1 MRISI
6 ALATFNGEKYIEEQ
20 LKSFIAQTRQPDE
33 LIICDDASSDNTVAI
48 AKLFADSAP
57 FTVKVF
63 INKNNIGYAQNF
75 SQALTY
81 CDGDIVFMSDQDDV
95 WHTTKIER
103 MLTQFSGDPKLQL
116 LIHDL
121 EYCKENLTPI
131 GQTKIDRMESAFNV
145 ERDYVVGMASAIR
158 GPFLKLC
165 LPIPNELDVAHDNW
179 LHECAWAVR
188 RKSVMREVLAL
199 YRRHP
204 SNATGLQNLN
214 VDFVT
219 TSSHFKA
226 GGKSELRLLRTKT
239 TLSLSSHPAL
249 TQWLQSNKW
258 TLVDR
263 KYATAIRIDS
273 AIDELLCTTEIT
285 NRRIKILRLA
295 RWKRLLPVVHFY
307 WKGGYHQFS
316 GWKSAFKDLVLN

>member
-1 MRISI
+1 MV
-6 ALATFNGEKYIEEQ
+6 F
-20 LKSFIAQTRQPDE
+20 
-33 LIICDDASSDNTVAI
+33 
-48 AKLFADSAP
+48 AP
-57 FTVKVF
+57 FTVKVL

-95 WHTTKIER
+95 WHATKIEK
-103 MLTQFSGDPKLQL
+103 MLTQFIGNPKLQL

-165 LPIPNELDVAHDNW
+165 LPIPNQVDVAHDGW
-179 LHECAWAVR
+179 LHECAWAVD
-188 RKSVMREVLAL
+188 RKAVMREVLAL

-204 SNATGLQNLN
+204 SNATALKSLN

-219 TSSHFKA
+219 TPSDFKG
-226 GGKSELRLLRTKT
+226 GGKSSLALLKTKT
-239 TLSLSSHPAL
+239 TLSVSSHPSLA
-249 TQWLQSNKW
+249 QWLQSNRG
-258 TLVDR
+258 TLVDQR
-263 KYATAIRIDS
+263 YATAAQIEG
-273 AIDELLCTTEIT
+273 AIEKLLYKTETT
-285 NRRIKILRLA
+285 NRRIRILQLA
-295 RWKRLLPVVHFY
+295 RWKRLLPVIHLYRV
-307 WKGGYHQFS
+307 GGYYQFS
-316 GWKSAFKDLVLN
+316 GWKSALKDLLLN